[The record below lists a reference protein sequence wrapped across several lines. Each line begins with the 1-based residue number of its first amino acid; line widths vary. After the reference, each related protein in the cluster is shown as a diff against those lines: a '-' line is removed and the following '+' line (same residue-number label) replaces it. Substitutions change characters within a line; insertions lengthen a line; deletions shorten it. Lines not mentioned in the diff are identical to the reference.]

1 VIVLADGRKL
11 LTLRGRAENARML
24 VLCGATH
31 SSCEPWMSDD
41 KAPFIRQPRIWAK
54 GKGL

>member
-31 SSCEPWMSDD
+31 SSLGAVDER
-41 KAPFIRQPRIWAK
+41 RQGSLDSPDEDT